1 LPVAC
6 VVHSYRGGT
15 GKSTTTANLSV
26 LLAALGKRVATIDM
40 DITSPGL
47 HVVYNVST
55 QNMKHTL
62 NDYIYNRC
70 SFQDTMID
78 ITGHLKLPRGALYFL
93 GSSMKPEE
101 IVKVIREG
109 YSEKFFR
116 HVAETLYRDYNVDYV
131 IFDTHP
137 GLNEDTLLAIMSSDV
152 SLLMMRMDKQDLT
165 GTYITSQ
172 ILKKFGRLSYV
183 ILNMVPPNLAEAPDL
198 PSEVSKI
205 IDSSVIGVLPFYN
218 EILSHRSR
226 GVFCLF
232 HPQHPYSS
240 QLLKIAK
247 RILELTETQEAV
259 IDLSNTK
266 PAP

>member
-1 LPVAC
+1 MTVTC

-26 LLAALGKRVATIDM
+26 LLAALGKKVATIDM

-47 HVVYNVST
+47 HVIYNVSS
-55 QNMKHTL
+55 QSMKYTL

-70 SFQDTMID
+70 SFEEVVLDLTS
-78 ITGHLKLPRGALYFL
+78 HLKLPRGAVYFL

-109 YSEKFFR
+109 YNEKFFR
-116 HVAETLYRDYNVDYV
+116 HVAEKLYQQHNVDYV

-137 GLNEDTLLAIMSSDV
+137 GLNEDTLLAIMSSDI
-152 SLLMMRMDKQDLT
+152 SLLLMRMDKQDVT

-172 ILKKFGRLSYV
+172 ILKKFGRISYV
-183 ILNMVPPNLAEAPDL
+183 IMNMIPPNLADSPDL
-198 PSEVSKI
+198 TSEVSKI
-205 IDSSVIGVLPFYN
+205 IEASVIGVLPFY
-218 EILSHRSR
+218 EEVLSHRSR
-226 GVFCLF
+226 GVFCLH

-240 QLLKIAK
+240 QLLKIS
-247 RILELTETQEAV
+247 RRLLELTATETQT
-259 IDLSNTK
+259 IDLMKSK
-266 PAP
+266 